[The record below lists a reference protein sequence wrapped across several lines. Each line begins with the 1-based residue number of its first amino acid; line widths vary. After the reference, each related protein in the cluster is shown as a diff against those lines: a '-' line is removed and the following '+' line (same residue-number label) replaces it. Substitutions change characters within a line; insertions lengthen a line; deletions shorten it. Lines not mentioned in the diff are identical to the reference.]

1 MSYLNDVYYCDPNTA
16 KLFRLTNDAVMSGYP
31 VLTGRGPSSILV
43 ATNKV
48 DVYVANTTDGTVNL
62 YNNGVLQKTIKIGAQ
77 PSCMCEDNKGN
88 IYVSN
93 YQSRTVSKITN
104 GVVKT
109 HIYVGNGPKGLCS
122 NANGEIYV
130 CLYLE
135 NRVVKISNDILLP
148 VSIPVGRMPNSIRC
162 DKSNNL
168 WVACTF
174 SNTVVKISKDMKVKD
189 ITVGSQPYDIV
200 IDQAGDKWV
209 SNFGANTVSKITG
222 DVATMKIPVGQ
233 KPYAMACNG
242 NEIYVFNSGENTIY
256 KINAAKVV
264 AKITT
269 CYSPQGFGDPTG
281 YQGYFVHQYNK
292 VPSGGGGG
300 LTTVSYADLD
310 ADMKARIDAATSG
323 GITLPI
329 VDDDVNH
336 AHPKYDTVK
345 KALDFLLY
353 VEPKVSISNSV
364 GTVEK
369 GTVISNVDLNFTVNK
384 DMQTVTIDH
393 GIGNVKGLT
402 SKKLTGQNIS
412 TDTTFT
418 ITATD
423 AEGKSAKAST
433 TIKFLDS
440 VYYGAST
447 AATITDSALIGM
459 GSKLASN
466 KAMSATINCSGGK
479 YIYIA
484 MPASFGLTKN
494 NFKIGGLANSAWTV
508 TTMDVTNSHGHRASY
523 TVFRSDNLQNGSAI
537 KVDIA

>member
-1 MSYLNDVYYCDPNTA
+1 MSYLNDVYYCDPNAA

-31 VLTGRGPSSILV
+31 VLTGSGPSSILV

-62 YNNGVLQKTIKIGAQ
+62 YNNGVLQKTIKVGAQ
-77 PSCMCEDNKGN
+77 PTCMCEDNKGN

-93 YQSRTVSKITN
+93 YGSRTVSKITD

-109 HIYVGNGPKGLCS
+109 HIYVGNGPKGLCA

-148 VSIPVGRMPNSIRC
+148 VSIQVGRMPNSIRC

-174 SNTVVKISKDMKVKD
+174 SNTVVKISKDMKAKD
-189 ITVGSQPYDIV
+189 ITVGSLPYDIV

-222 DVATMKIPVGQ
+222 DIATMKIPVGQ
-233 KPYAMACNG
+233 KPYAMATNG
-242 NEIYVFNSGENTIY
+242 TDVYVFNSGENTIY
-256 KINAAKVV
+256 KISAAKVV
-264 AKITT
+264 AKLTA

-281 YQGYFVHQYNK
+281 YQGYYVHQYNK
-292 VPSGGGGG
+292 TPSGGGGG
-300 LTTVSYADLD
+300 LTTVSYSDLD
-310 ADMKARIDAATSG
+310 ADMKARIDAVSSG

-369 GTVISNVDLNFTVNK
+369 GTVVSNVALSFTVNK
-384 DMQTVTIDH
+384 DMQSVTIDH
-393 GIGNVKGLT
+393 GIGDVKGLT
-402 SKKLTGQNIS
+402 SKNLTGQSIL
-412 TDTTFT
+412 TDTTYT

-423 AEGKSAKAST
+423 DTGKSAKAST

-447 AATITDSALIGM
+447 ATTITDSALIGM
-459 GSKLASN
+459 SSKLASG
-466 KAMSATINCSGGK
+466 KAMSATLNCSGGK
-479 YIYIA
+479 YIYSA
-484 MPASFGLTKN
+484 MPASFGLSKN
-494 NFKIGGLANSAWTV
+494 NFKIGGLANSAWEV
-508 TTMDVTNSHGHRASY
+508 TTMDVTNAHGHKASY
-523 TVFRSDNLQNGSAI
+523 TVFRSENLQNGSAI